1 MSDEVVLLDVA
12 DGTATVTL
20 NRPRARNALSR
31 EVLRTLPRIV
41 QECDA
46 RDDVRVVIITGA
58 DPAFCAGLDLKELGK
73 IGRAHV

>member
-1 MSDEVVLLDVA
+1 MPGEVVLLDVA

-20 NRPRARNALSR
+20 NRPEARNALSR

-41 QECDA
+41 EKCDA

-58 DPAFCAGLDLKELGK
+58 DPAF
-73 IGRAHV
+73 